1 MADVVNLNR
10 YRKRKRREAE
20 LAQAERNRVIHGRSK
35 ADKQLLERERERAQ
49 RGLDGLQREPGLS
62 EDES

>member
-20 LAQAERNRVIHGRSK
+20 QAQAERNRVIHGRSK

-49 RGLDGLQREPGLS
+49 RGLDGLQRESGLS